1 MAATDLRVGTGSGLQ
16 ADSTIVRAPSGALT
30 ASAARLDSGLPPE
43 NAGYPLARR
52 DEMAHRI
59 LSDSEARRA
68 FLLSMTALADGAQ
81 PGPGRSVASH
91 PVITV
96 VSLAVGLFIATAFR

>member
-1 MAATDLRVGTGSGLQ
+1 
-16 ADSTIVRAPSGALT
+16 
-30 ASAARLDSGLPPE
+30 
-43 NAGYPLARR
+43 
-52 DEMAHRI
+52 MAHRI